1 MNDVL
6 EYPSR
11 NQDEIDRSAGIR
23 QQSFS
28 FYMEENLMTYQQKP
42 KLAHLPLR
50 EQPAYRVK
58 TDPEACTLVE
68 LLASVVG
75 GQRQIEIA
83 EALVAKFG
91 GLRGLVNATPYELT
105 SSVSGVGESTA
116 VRLKASLGLAQ
127 RYLTPG
133 ERQPQIHCPEDLM
146 DLVGATLSHKEQEHL
161 LVVLLDTRNRVLD
174 VIKVYHG
181 NLNGSMVRIAE
192 IFRPAIRRNAA
203 AIAIAHNHP
212 SGTASPSPPDIKL
225 TREIIKT
232 GKLIGVD
239 VLDHLVVGQGRFVS
253 LKRAGLGFPSD
264 SS

>member
-1 MNDVL
+1 MNDMFDK
-6 EYPSR
+6 PSIH
-11 NQDEIDRSAGIR
+11 QDEINRSAGIR

-28 FYMEENLMTYQQKP
+28 FYIEESHMSYQRKP

-105 SSVSGVGESTA
+105 SSIAGVGESTA

-127 RYLTPG
+127 KYLTPG
-133 ERQPQIHCPEDLM
+133 ERRTQVHCPEDLM
-146 DLVGATLSHKEQEHL
+146 GVVEATLTHKEQEYL
-161 LVVLLDTRNRVLD
+161 LVVLLDTRHRVLD
-174 VIKVYHG
+174 VIEVYHG
-181 NLNGSMVRIAE
+181 SLDGSMVRIAE
-192 IFRPAIRRNAA
+192 VFRPAIRRNAA

-212 SGTASPSPPDIKL
+212 SGAAFPSPQDISITK
-225 TREIIKT
+225 EIIKA
-232 GKLIGVD
+232 GKLIGVS
-239 VLDHLVVGQGRFVS
+239 VLDHIVVGQGRFVS
-253 LKRAGLGFPSD
+253 LKRRGLEFIEE
-264 SS
+264 